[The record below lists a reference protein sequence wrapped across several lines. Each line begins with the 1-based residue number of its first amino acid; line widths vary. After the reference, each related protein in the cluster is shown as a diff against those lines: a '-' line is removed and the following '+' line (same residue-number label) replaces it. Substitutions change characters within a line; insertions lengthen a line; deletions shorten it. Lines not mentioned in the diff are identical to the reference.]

1 MITARPQKWPFMKC
15 KGGVGYSFERALLF
29 PGVRAASARLSHDAV
44 GVKKIL
50 YTEDTEEEIQAS
62 VVEAKAIICNGVI
75 SSCYLHWLI
84 P

>member
-1 MITARPQKWPFMKC
+1 M
-15 KGGVGYSFERALLF
+15 
-29 PGVRAASARLSHDAV
+29 DAV

-50 YTEDTEEEIQAS
+50 YSEDTEEEIQAS

>member
-1 MITARPQKWPFMKC
+1 MSKIICEDVDTS
-15 KGGVGYSFERALLF
+15 GLVELL
-29 PGVRAASARLSHDAV
+29 RDAV

-50 YTEDTEEEIQAS
+50 YTGDTEEEIHAS

>member
-1 MITARPQKWPFMKC
+1 MCEDVDTSGLVELPW
-15 KGGVGYSFERALLF
+15 
-29 PGVRAASARLSHDAV
+29 DAV